1 MIVIVIYKRMRGI
14 EIFSGRNRYVKYML
28 LPSFFYFLLV
38 SISSPWK
45 TLRYVLPI
53 CGLSFILVFY
63 YLYVLLENIVSK
75 KALNRIFAIIFIVM
89 FIMPMWLHIP
99 IQELYTDRAEIVEKL
114 SNELNLPTIY
124 AMRSNGN
131 RFLDD
136 IYLFS
141 KIDESYIARDIEYT
155 KENVQKIFENKDIS
169 KGIIV
174 FINTQQNNKEI
185 LENIC
190 EATNLEKWKHL
201 KRLNACDVY
210 YVK

>member
-1 MIVIVIYKRMRGI
+1 M
-14 EIFSGRNRYVKYML
+14 
-28 LPSFFYFLLV
+28 
-38 SISSPWK
+38 
-45 TLRYVLPI
+45 
-53 CGLSFILVFY
+53 FY
-63 YLYVLLENIVSK
+63 YLYVLLKNIVSK